1 MLPNSLKKC
10 DYPDLPVVKHRLKFL
25 NYLKTNQ
32 VIIVQ
37 ADTGSGKSTQLPK
50 MLLESGIAEN
60 GKIGVTQPRRLAAL
74 SIADRL
80 REELKDESLVAS
92 KIRFFEE
99 GPENAPIKVMTD
111 GILLQEFRKD
121 RLFKQYS
128 AILIDE
134 IGQYNQI
141 ELKYID
147 RIAKKAGIV
156 VIGFGDHCQIGDI
169 IEYEDVD
176 GKTRKAVSSYTDTQC

>member
-1 MLPNSLKKC
+1 MWKYLCVFNGIKKENGDKIVAQFGASDKHEVVTETDTMSGKEALFKFLFGDDAHVNFKFKADKDGNIIIDESAYPFLNSEKELAKLKK
-10 DYPDLPVVKHRLKFL
+10 
-25 NYLKTNQ
+25 
-32 VIIVQ
+32 
-37 ADTGSGKSTQLPK
+37 
-50 MLLESGIAEN
+50 
-60 GKIGVTQPRRLAAL
+60 
-74 SIADRL
+74 
-80 REELKDESLVAS
+80 
-92 KIRFFEE
+92 
-99 GPENAPIKVMTD
+99 
-111 GILLQEFRKD
+111 
-121 RLFKQYS
+121 YS